1 MSTRD
6 NLVSV
11 EERILLHLLR
21 RNTPKYTF
29 NVPYALTRI
38 GIAESVRAN
47 CSYASIPLRELIKK
61 GYIKQYTGRVNFCKR
76 SQRYFLLTDKGKK
89 YASKKSMELSN
100 EYILLKTSDNTKKTL
115 FLDEIISFS
124 NENEECPRI
133 TEMEV
138 YTFTTK
144 ERVLDIEVLKKNR
157 KKQIVDF
164 SSEAPMIVHFYGRK
178 KEIVTLKE
186 WVNDENNN
194 VIFIYGIPG
203 IGKTTLVAKFIE
215 DYRQTKNLFWH
226 DFQELDSLHSVL
238 SKLAEFLSELG
249 CPDLEIQ
256 LHKHRKLDCLEI
268 SNILKKIVGSLDA
281 ILVFDDFH
289 RANETLRNFFGYFQ
303 KIFISPSKLK
313 IFILSREILPFYD
326 LRDVIKSRSVAEL
339 ELEGLDF
346 ESCKQLLNEKNIEKD
361 DYKEIYKFTA
371 GNPLFLEIIESKD
384 CIDRYLYELF
394 SNLEEDERNILEI
407 ISIYRYPVS
416 DDCISSCGDFS
427 FDTLFDLTKKS
438 IVKKDVY
445 DRYFIH
451 DIIKSYFYKNI
462 PPSKHKSLHL
472 SAARWL
478 EERENPI
485 EILESIYHYFCAEDY
500 ENASKLVINYSS
512 TILENGLTTEL
523 LGILEGTDEKKFNN
537 GIWMKIL
544 MVKGK
549 ACNMIGEWKKA
560 LQNYNCSTDIANLTG
575 DKACEGNALCKS
587 GHILEE
593 QNELEKAL
601 RHFNK
606 SLEVSQK
613 NNNQI
618 GAGSAYHGIG
628 RIYWRREDRKKA
640 IQNFRESLKI
650 AEKLDNLELMAS
662 VYIDMGN
669 VYDEQSET
677 EKAIE
682 CYNKSLD
689 ILNKVNNP
697 FETSRALANLGITY
711 RNMGEY
717 YKAIE
722 YYNEQLI
729 TAQQVHDLKLLGYGY
744 AGISFC
750 YANIKEFEKTRE
762 YIGKAEKIALKLDN
776 ENIMNMVNR
785 TNSLLCKHERRWD
798 EGIVYCIKSID
809 YLEKLGASYQLPE
822 TYEELGLMYQE
833 KGEVEKAERHKK
845 IAEDL
850 YIKLY
855 DEK

>member
-11 EERILLHLLR
+11 EDRILLYLLR

-29 NVPYALTRI
+29 NVPFALTRM
-38 GIAESVRAN
+38 GIAESISAN
-47 CSYASIPLRELIKK
+47 CSYASIPLKELIKK
-61 GYIKQYTGRVNFCKR
+61 GYIKQNTGRVNFCKR
-76 SQRYFLLTDKGKK
+76 SQRYFLITDKGKK
-89 YASKKSMELSN
+89 IASKLSMELSN
-100 EYILLKTSDNTKKTL
+100 EYILLKISDNMKKTL
-115 FLDEIISFS
+115 FLDEIIPYS
-124 NENEECPRI
+124 NENEKCPKI
-133 TEMEV
+133 TEMDV

-144 ERVLDIEVLKKNR
+144 ERILDIEVLKKNK

-178 KEIVTLKE
+178 KEMATLKE
-186 WVNDENNN
+186 WVSDENNN
-194 VIFIYGIPG
+194 IIFIHGIPG
-203 IGKTTLVAKFIE
+203 IGKTTLVAKLLE

-249 CPDLEIQ
+249 YPDLEIQ

-268 SNILKKIVGSLDA
+268 SNILKKIVRSLDV

-289 RANETLRNFFGYFQ
+289 KANDAIRDFFGYFQ
-303 KIFISPSKLK
+303 KIFTPPSKLN
-313 IFILSREILPFYD
+313 ILILSREILPFYD

-346 ESCKQLLNEKNIEKD
+346 ESCKQLLKDKNIEKD
-361 DYKEIYKFTA
+361 DYKNIYKFTA
-371 GNPLFLEIIESKD
+371 GIPLFLEVIESKD
-384 CIDRYLYELF
+384 SIDRYLYELF
-394 SNLEEDERNILEI
+394 SNLKEHEKNILEI
-407 ISIYRYPVS
+407 ISIFRYPVS

-427 FDTLFDLTKKS
+427 FDTLLDLTNKS

-462 PPSKHKSLHL
+462 PSSKLKSLHL

-485 EILESIYHYFCAEDY
+485 EILESIYHYFYAEDY
-500 ENASKLVINYSS
+500 ENASELVINYSS
-512 TILENGLTTEL
+512 TILESGLTTEL
-523 LGILEGTDEKKFNN
+523 LGILDGVDEKRFET
-537 GIWMKIL
+537 GVWMKIL
-544 MVKGK
+544 MIKGK
-549 ACNMIGEWKKA
+549 AYNMMGEWKKA
-560 LQNYNCSTDIANLTG
+560 LQNYNYSTDIANLTG
-575 DKACEGNALCKS
+575 DKTCEGNALCES
-587 GHILEE
+587 GYILEE

-601 RHFNK
+601 RYFNK

-613 NNNQI
+613 INNQI
-618 GAGSAYHGIG
+618 GVGSAYHGIG

-640 IQNFRESLKI
+640 ILNFKESLKI
-650 AEKLDNLELMAS
+650 AEKMDNLELMAS

-682 CYNKSLD
+682 CYNKSLN
-689 ILNKVNNP
+689 ILKKVNNT

-729 TAQQVHDLKLLGYGY
+729 IAQQLHDVKQLGYGY
-744 AGISFC
+744 AGLSYC
-750 YANIKEFEKTRE
+750 YANVKEFEKTRE
-762 YIGKAEKIALKLDN
+762 YLEKAEKIALKLEN
-776 ENIMNMVNR
+776 ENIMNVINR
-785 TNSLLCKHERRWD
+785 THSIICIQEERWD
-798 EGIVYCIKSID
+798 DGIKYCKKSLV
-809 YLEKLGASYQLPE
+809 YLEKLGASYQLPNVHK
-822 TYEELGLMYQE
+822 ELGLMYKE
-833 KGEVEKAERHKK
+833 KGEPEIAEKHMK
-845 IAEDL
+845 IAEGL
-850 YIKLY
+850 YNKL
-855 DEK
+855 